1 MHLLLKNN
9 SHKFDIMK
17 KIFKTPLSF
26 LILFLFAFQSSES
39 KPKTEAENEKKEIT
53 PKYKKRDLD
62 ETRTAK
68 FDNDDLPDSFML
80 QKNSDED
87 EIAQY
92 ILSVSLSSLKKEIK
106 INVLNNSILYNNN
119 KSTYHQS
126 FKFINDKICEVT
138 IEYPNQK
145 SIPNMSG
152 EKKNLI
158 EKIKYRFDNQNHKI
172 QVIGYHLSYQKGT
185 KFITKSFNFV
195 TGKYI
200 AVQKNNGKNSTASG
214 WSAELENIYAKD
226 WNFPFVRDKIFW
238 YGEEVE

>member
-1 MHLLLKNN
+1 
-9 SHKFDIMK
+9 MK
-17 KIFKTPLSF
+17 KIFMTPLSF
-26 LILFLFAFQSSES
+26 LILFLFAFQSYES
-39 KPKTEAENEKKEIT
+39 KPKTEGENEKKEIT
-53 PKYKKRDLD
+53 PKFEKKALD

-68 FDNDDLPDSFML
+68 FDDDDLPDSFML
-80 QKNSDED
+80 QKNNDED

-92 ILSVSLSSLKKEIK
+92 ILYVSLSSLKKEIK
-106 INVLNNSILYNNN
+106 INILNNSVLYNNN
-119 KSTYHQS
+119 KSVYYQS

-138 IEYPNQK
+138 IKYPNQK
-145 SIPNMSG
+145 SISNISG

-172 QVIGYHLSYQKGT
+172 QVIGYHLSYQKDT
-185 KFITKSFNFV
+185 RFITKSFNFI

-200 AVQKNNGKNSTASG
+200 AVKKNNGKTSTASG
-214 WSAELENIYAKD
+214 WSSELENIYAKD